1 VASTIFAAHSKGQPT
16 FLNLDQPYPT
26 HIFTALI
33 WGSDRPK
40 FGQPEETY
48 KVPLVLTRQPEGGYT
63 VTSPLLPE
71 LVTEGDTLDE
81 ALMHVQ
87 DAVQTVV
94 ELYEDLGK
102 PLPASLRQSPEA
114 DAIQFEY
121 AVAVP

>member
-1 VASTIFAAHSKGQPT
+1 M
-16 FLNLDQPYPT
+16 
-26 HIFTALI
+26 HI
-33 WGSDRPK
+33 
-40 FGQPEETY
+40 Y

-71 LVTEGDTLDE
+71 LVTEGDTLEE
-81 ALMHVQ
+81 ALAHVQ
-87 DAVQTVV
+87 DAVYAVV

-102 PLPASLRQSPEA
+102 PLPESLRQPPEA

>member
-1 VASTIFAAHSKGQPT
+1 MADI
-16 FLNLDQPYPT
+16 
-26 HIFTALI
+26 
-33 WGSDRPK
+33 
-40 FGQPEETY
+40 Y
-48 KVPLVLTRQPEGGYT
+48 KVPLVLTHQPEGGYT

-81 ALMHVQ
+81 ALAHVQ
-87 DAVQTVV
+87 DAVCTVV

-114 DAIQFEY
+114 DAIRFEY